1 LKIISDPVEISAFWN
16 EVEMKTP
23 GHSRLEACIQCGS
36 CGGSCPVAG
45 DMDYTPRK
53 IFAMIRAG
61 MEEEVLKSNTPWYC
75 VSCYTCAVRC
85 PQDIH
90 ITDIMYTLK
99 NMAIEKGLCKINSA
113 KHFSKTFI
121 GYVESN
127 GRSFEFGLATRQSL
141 RYMPMGMLGTA
152 AVGLGMLTKNRMEMT
167 PSKIENINQLQTI
180 LATAKELEVTS

>member
-1 LKIISDPVEISAFWN
+1 MKIVSDPVDVSNFFI

-23 GHSRLEACIQCGS
+23 GHSNLETCIQCGS
-36 CGGSCPVAG
+36 CTGSCPVAG
-45 DMDYTPRK
+45 AMDYTPRK

-61 MEEEVLKSNTPWYC
+61 MEKEVLTSNTPWFC
-75 VSCYTCAVRC
+75 VSCYTCTVRC

-99 NMAIEKGLCKINSA
+99 NMAIDKGLCKVNSA
-113 KHFSKTFI
+113 KHFSNTFI

-141 RYMPMGMLGTA
+141 RHMPMGVFGTA
-152 AVGLGMLTKNRMEMT
+152 AIGLGMLTKNRMGMS
-167 PSKIENINQLQTI
+167 PSKIENIDQLKSI
-180 LATAKELEVTS
+180 LKTAKEMEVVS